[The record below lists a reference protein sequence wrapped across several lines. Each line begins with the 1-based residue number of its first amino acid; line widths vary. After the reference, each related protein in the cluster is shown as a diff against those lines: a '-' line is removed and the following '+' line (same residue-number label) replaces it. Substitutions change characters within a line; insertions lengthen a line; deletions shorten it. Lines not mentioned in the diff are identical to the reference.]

1 MKLSRKSLNILIG
14 TAIVFLLWQV
24 ISYFYYKYTPTHS
37 DPIKYSVLEGNTN
50 TKVEKETTLV
60 PKGVKNIPKKVLEKK
75 KATLPTDYVGLDLSI
90 IDPSEHKQEILTGIN
105 TKTGESDIFIKEL
118 PYEPF
123 RFTNEFEASATRWL
137 DNSTSIEGSWEPGIV
152 WGIHSNVV
160 IVYNTF
166 TGTNI
171 GIRFSKKL

>member
-24 ISYFYYKYTPTHS
+24 ISYFYYKYTLIHS

-75 KATLPTDYVGLDLSI
+75 KATLPTDYVTAGKVISI
-90 IDPSEHKQEILTGIN
+90 IVYPFNGNDYGFSVESSQIN
-105 TKTGESDIFIKEL
+105 IS
-118 PYEPF
+118 
-123 RFTNEFEASATRWL
+123 
-137 DNSTSIEGSWEPGIV
+137 
-152 WGIHSNVV
+152 
-160 IVYNTF
+160 
-166 TGTNI
+166 
-171 GIRFSKKL
+171 